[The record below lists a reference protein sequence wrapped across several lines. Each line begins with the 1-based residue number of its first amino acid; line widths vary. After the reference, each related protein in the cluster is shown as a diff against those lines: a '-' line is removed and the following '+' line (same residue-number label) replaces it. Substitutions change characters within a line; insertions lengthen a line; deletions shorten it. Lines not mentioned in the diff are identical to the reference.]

1 MSATNRGA
9 VRAPSDNYPTP
20 SWATAAFVRW
30 AKAAGLFEDV
40 TSVLDPCAG
49 DGSLLQTVR
58 ETAGADLVL
67 CGLEIRPECEGPLR
81 SVTMADGRGAAFIAN
96 ALVTEFEVPRGAA
109 VITNPPYGQA
119 QEFIQLWAPRVA
131 WSAWLLRLNFLGSQK
146 RAAWFRTGVGR
157 PSHVLILPKRPS
169 FTGGST
175 DSCEYA
181 WIVWPGYGV
190 RYLDTRVDWLV

>member
-9 VRAPSDNYPTP
+9 KRSPCDDYPTP
-20 SWATAAFVRW
+20 PGATTAFLAWAQRT
-30 AKAAGLFEDV
+30 GLFEGISAV
-40 TSVLDPCAG
+40 RDPCAG
-49 DGSLLQTVR
+49 DGAVLERVR
-58 ETAGADLVL
+58 ATSPDVFLYAN
-67 CGLEIRPECEGPLR
+67 EIRPECEAPLR
-81 SVTMADGRGAAFIAN
+81 KLAEGGRMHVEIGD
-96 ALVTEFEVPRGAA
+96 ALVGGGTAPSDTA